1 MFTIRKQNKSG
12 MREVNDTDKYHEHK
26 FSNKMF
32 HKNNKSKISPTDQN
46 Q

>member
-1 MFTIRKQNKSG
+1 

-26 FSNKMF
+26 FSNKLKMI